1 MDLLWIG
8 MFFVFIYIFIAI
20 ISIISLTYD
29 SKKHDK
35 EIMKGI
41 KMENKI
47 REELLKHVQEEN
59 KEYEQ

>member
-20 ISIISLTYD
+20 TSIISLTYD

-35 EIMKGI
+35 EIMKCI

-47 REELLKHVQEEN
+47 REEILKHVQEEN